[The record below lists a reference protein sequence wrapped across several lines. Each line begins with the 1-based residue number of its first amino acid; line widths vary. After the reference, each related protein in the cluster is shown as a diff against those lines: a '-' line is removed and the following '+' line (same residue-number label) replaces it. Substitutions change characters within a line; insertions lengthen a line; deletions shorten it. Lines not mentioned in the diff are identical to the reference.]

1 MYSDNREDD
10 EMEIDLVEV
19 FQLMLKRWW
28 LIIGCTVVFAAA
40 AFGYTKLF
48 VTPQYEA
55 SSMIY
60 ILSKTTSISS
70 ALDLQLGKQLTVDFE
85 TLATSRPVV
94 EKVIDELGLD
104 TEYETLVRSITVS
117 NPTDTQILKLS
128 VRNPDPVLARDIS
141 NAMSDATAEQIAAV
155 MVTDKPSTVEE
166 AVVPRYPISPNVKK
180 NTLIAGLAGALLVM
194 AIILL
199 NYLLD
204 DRIKSEE
211 DIVKYLELN
220 ALASIPLNK
229 GEKSSKKKKA
239 GKKAA

>member
-28 LIIGCTVVFAAA
+28 LIIGCAVVFAAA

-166 AVVPRYPISPNVKK
+166 AVVPRYPVSPNVKK

-199 NYLLD
+199 GYLLD
-204 DRIKSEE
+204 DRIKTEE

-220 ALASIPLNK
+220 ALASIPLNR
-229 GEKSSKKKKA
+229 GEKTPKKKKA

>member
-28 LIIGCTVVFAAA
+28 LIIGCAVVFAAA

-94 EKVIDELGLD
+94 EKVIDELDLD
-104 TEYETLVRSITVS
+104 TEYEDLVSTITVS
-117 NPTDTQILKLS
+117 NPADTQILKIS
-128 VRNPDPVLARDIS
+128 ARNPDPVLARDIS

>member
-28 LIIGCTVVFAAA
+28 LIIGCAVVFAAA

-104 TEYETLVRSITVS
+104 TEYETLVGSITVS
-117 NPTDTQILKLS
+117 NPTDTQILKIS
-128 VRNPDPVLARDIS
+128 ARNPDPVLARDIS

-166 AVVPRYPISPNVKK
+166 AVVPRYPVSPNVKK

-199 NYLLD
+199 GYLLD
-204 DRIKSEE
+204 DRIKTEE

-220 ALASIPLNK
+220 ALASIPLNR
-229 GEKSSKKKKA
+229 GEKTPKKKKA